1 MRVRDLHGFISDDS
15 CVNVFILN
23 DDDSIKDQF
32 FFKKFTDAFG
42 ILDKYNN
49 NFVELVF
56 KRGIEIR
63 IRKMHI

>member
-1 MRVRDLHGFISDDS
+1 MRVRDLHGFISDNS

-23 DDDSIKDQF
+23 DDDSIKDQL
-32 FFKKFTDAFG
+32 FFKKFTDAFS

-49 NFVELVF
+49 NFVDLDF

-63 IRKMHI
+63 VRQLV